1 MARMPRN
8 SGGFSR
14 GTSEG
19 DVPLP
24 HPSSSVFAALIDMP
38 ENAPVPPSSKDD
50 TMNIKDKSS
59 FPQYVEPFD
68 STNESGYEN
77 NVPQLPPKRRQSLHT
92 DSGKGTGDDTDTS
105 IAPVPPP
112 LRSRIIHHAP
122 KIKSSRRRETDI
134 PNGHQQVFR
143 QDSELGTFITNPIYK
158 PRSIG
163 YWQSCRIPG
172 STECLWKPLKDNP
185 DRPNQGALLNPSR
198 SFIVQRPGGCCTVSI
213 RNIAPN
219 VGDMQVIS
227 MFETFGD
234 FDILKIDRSSNA
246 YSAPGI
252 RTALIKYEGPDHARR
267 AVSTMN
273 NEVVQ
278 GCTLIVALH
287 PTKRDRADFNLLQNQ
302 YWKDV
307 HDGLMEGLAVEVEGN
322 NRFRQYIC
330 PTFAKLS
337 DVKTNRIS
345 FALVKQL
352 GFSFAERDEYELQEG
367 HDSAPVAIYGYLK
380 LRIRIPGREW
390 VDLTFKITPHLPNG
404 LELNKKSQA
413 ILGLILPEAVDKERT
428 KIIAT
433 TLKKFKLFKRCIASD
448 TGTK

>member
-8 SGGFSR
+8 SGGFPR

-24 HPSSSVFAALIDMP
+24 HSPSGAFAALIEMH
-38 ENAPVPPSSKDD
+38 ENASVPPPSKDD
-50 TMNIKDKSS
+50 TINTKDKSS
-59 FPQYVEPFD
+59 IPQYVEPFD

-77 NVPQLPPKRRQSLHT
+77 NVPQLPPKRRQSLRT
-92 DSGKGTGDDTDTS
+92 DSGKGTGEDTDTS

-112 LRSRIIHHAP
+112 LRPRVIHHAP
-122 KIKSSRRRETDI
+122 KMRSSRRKETDT
-134 PNGHQQVFR
+134 PNDYQQIFR
-143 QDSELGTFITNPIYK
+143 EDSAHGTFVQNPIYK
-158 PRSIG
+158 PKVG
-163 YWQSCRIPG
+163 YWQSCRVPG
-172 STECLWKPLKDNP
+172 STERLWKPLQEKP
-185 DRPNQGALLNPSR
+185 DGPNQGSLLNPSR
-198 SFIVQRPGGCCTVSI
+198 SFIVQRPGGCCTISVK
-213 RNIAPN
+213 NIAPN

-234 FDILKIDRSSNA
+234 LNVLKLERCPLN

-252 RTALIKYEGPDHARR
+252 RFALIKYEEPDHARR

-273 NEVVQ
+273 GEVVQ

-287 PTKRDRADFNLLQNQ
+287 PTKRDKADFNLLQTK

-307 HDGLMEGLAVEVEGN
+307 LDGRMEGLAVEVEGN
-322 NRFRQYIC
+322 NKYRQYIC

-352 GFSFAERDEYELQEG
+352 GYSFAERDEYELQEG
-367 HDSAPVAIYGYLK
+367 HDSAPVVIYGYLK
-380 LRIRIPGREW
+380 LRLRVPGREW

-404 LELNKKSQA
+404 VELNKKTQA

-428 KIIAT
+428 KVIAT
-433 TLKKFKLFKRCIASD
+433 TLKKFKLFKKCITSE